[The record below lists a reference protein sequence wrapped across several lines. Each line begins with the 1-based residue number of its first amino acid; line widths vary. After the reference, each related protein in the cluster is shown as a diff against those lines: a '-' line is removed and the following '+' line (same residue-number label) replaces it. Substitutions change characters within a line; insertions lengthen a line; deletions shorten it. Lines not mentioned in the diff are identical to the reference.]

1 MIEILPTVSSRNHQ
15 QASFL
20 TPRGHKYRLHKQA
33 AQLSF
38 TLFLL
43 MGILFA
49 ALPGLSRAAS
59 SPPETFA
66 DLAEKLSPTVVNIY
80 TTQTV
85 KTPRIPQELF
95 NHQDIP
101 EPFRHFFGLPPFGQE
116 QPQREQ
122 KRTSL
127 GSGVIISKDGYIVTN
142 NHVVENAETINVRLT
157 NFEEYD
163 AKVIGRDPK
172 TDLALLKI
180 APKNGLPTT
189 SFGDSEKLRVGDWV
203 MAIGNP
209 FGFEQTVT
217 AGIVSG
223 KGRSIGSGPYE
234 NFIQTDAS
242 INPGNSG
249 GPLFNLQGEMVG
261 INSAIYSRSGGNIGI
276 GFAIP
281 ANMAKNVINQ
291 LKKNGTV
298 VRGWLGVMIQPV
310 TPELAS
316 QFKMERSIGALVGEV
331 TPSGPAEKAGIKPG
345 DIIVEFNGREISQM
359 SMLPNLVAQTPVG
372 SKAEISL
379 FRKGKLK
386 KISVIIAKL
395 DEEKIASSEPADAI
409 NKRLGLGV
417 QDLTPEIAA
426 ALGITD
432 KHGVLVTGVEPGSAA
447 AEAGLR
453 KGDLILEVNQKPVR
467 NVKAFMNELKGLKEK
482 TTISFFVKRDG
493 RTRFF
498 GLKLQ

>member
-1 MIEILPTVSSRNHQ
+1 MISPFQTRRRHPAFV
-15 QASFL
+15 FL
-20 TPRGHKYRLHKQA
+20 AL
-33 AQLSF
+33 
-38 TLFLL
+38 LL
-43 MGILFA
+43 MGFFLVT
-49 ALPGLSRAAS
+49 LPGTSRAAS

-80 TTQTV
+80 TTQMV
-85 KTPRIPQELF
+85 KASRLPHDLF
-95 NHQDIP
+95 NDQDIP
-101 EPFRHFFGLPPFGQE
+101 EPFRHFFGPSPFGQG
-116 QPQREQ
+116 QPQKDQ

-142 NHVVENAETINVRLT
+142 NHVVENADTINVRLT

-172 TDLALLKI
+172 SDLALLKI
-180 APKNGLPTT
+180 APKNGLPVTA
-189 SFGDSEKLRVGDWV
+189 FGDSDKLRVGDWV

-223 KGRSIGSGPYE
+223 KGRSLGSGPYE

-249 GPLFNLQGEMVG
+249 GPLFNLKGEMVG

-291 LKKNGTV
+291 LKEHGAV

-310 TPELAS
+310 TPELAA
-316 QFKMERSIGALVGEV
+316 QFKMERPIGALVGEV
-331 TPSGPAEKAGIKPG
+331 SPGSPADKAGIKPG
-345 DIIVEFNGREISQM
+345 DVIVEFNGKEISQV
-359 SMLPNLVAQTPVG
+359 SVLPNLVAETPVG
-372 SKAEISL
+372 SKAEVTL
-379 FRKGKLK
+379 FRKGALK
-386 KISVIIAKL
+386 KLPIVIAKL
-395 DEEKIASSEPADAI
+395 NEEQAAASESTENL

-432 KHGVLVTGVEPGSAA
+432 KHGVLITAVEPDSPA

-453 KGDLILEVNQKPVR
+453 KGDLILEFNQKPVR
-467 NVKAFMNELKGLKEK
+467 DVKAFLNEVKAIKAK
-482 TTISFFVKRDG
+482 ATVSFFVKREG

-498 GLKLQ
+498 GLKLK

>member
-1 MIEILPTVSSRNHQ
+1 MTYPLPAFPHRH
-15 QASFL
+15 SF
-20 TPRGHKYRLHKQA
+20 
-33 AQLSF
+33 SF
-38 TLFLL
+38 FLAVL
-43 MGILFA
+43 LIGFFLATMPGI
-49 ALPGLSRAAS
+49 SRAAS

-80 TTQTV
+80 TTQKV
-85 KTPRIPQELF
+85 KVSRSPHDLF
-95 NHQDIP
+95 NDQDLP
-101 EPFRHFFGLPPFGQE
+101 EPFRRFFGLPAPNGQGH
-116 QPQREQ
+116 PQQEQ

-142 NHVVENAETINVRLT
+142 NHVVENADTINVRLT

-163 AKVIGRDPK
+163 AKIIGRDPK

-180 APKNGLPTT
+180 APKNGLPVTA
-189 SFGDSEKLRVGDWV
+189 FGDSDKLRVGDWV

-223 KGRSIGSGPYE
+223 KGRSLGSGPYDS
-234 NFIQTDAS
+234 FIQTDAS

-249 GPLFNLQGEMVG
+249 GPLFNLKGEMVG

-281 ANMAKNVINQ
+281 AKLAKNVIGQ
-291 LKKNGTV
+291 LKEHGSV

-310 TPELAS
+310 TPELAA
-316 QFKMERSIGALVGEV
+316 QFKMERPIGALVGEV
-331 TPSGPAEKAGIKPG
+331 TPASPAEKAGVKPG
-345 DIIVEFNGREISQM
+345 DVIVEFNGEEISHM
-359 SMLPNLVAQTPVG
+359 SMLPNLVAGTPVG
-372 SKAEISL
+372 SRAEITL
-379 FRKGKLK
+379 FRKGALK
-386 KISVIIAKL
+386 KLPVVIAKL
-395 DEEKIASSEPADAI
+395 DEEQLAANEPAEAI

-432 KHGVLVTGVEPGSAA
+432 KQGVLITGVEPNSPA

-453 KGDLILEVNQKPVR
+453 KGDLILEFNQRAVR
-467 NVKAFMNELKGLKEK
+467 DTKTFLNEVKKLKAKS
-482 TTISFFVKRDG
+482 TVSFFIKRDG

-498 GLKLQ
+498 GLRLN

>member
-1 MIEILPTVSSRNHQ
+1 MIHPLPTFPRRHPAPV
-15 QASFL
+15 FL
-20 TPRGHKYRLHKQA
+20 A
-33 AQLSF
+33 
-38 TLFLL
+38 FLL
-43 MGILFA
+43 MGLFLA
-49 ALPGLSRAAS
+49 TLPGISRAAS

-66 DLAEKLSPTVVNIY
+66 DLADKLSPTVVNIY
-80 TTQTV
+80 TTQVV
-85 KTPRIPQELF
+85 KASRAPHDLF
-95 NHQDIP
+95 NDREMP
-101 EPFRHFFGLPPFGQE
+101 EPFRRFFGLPSPFDQDH
-116 QPQREQ
+116 PQKDQ

-163 AKVIGRDPK
+163 AKIIGRDPK
-172 TDLALLKI
+172 SDLALLKI
-180 APKNGLPTT
+180 APKNGLPVTA
-189 SFGDSEKLRVGDWV
+189 FGDSDKLRVGDWV

-223 KGRSIGSGPYE
+223 KGRSLGSGPYE
-234 NFIQTDAS
+234 SFIQTDAS

-249 GPLFNLQGEMVG
+249 GPLFNLKGEMVG

-291 LKKNGTV
+291 LKEHGSV

-310 TPELAS
+310 TPELAA
-316 QFKMERSIGALVGEV
+316 QFKMERPIGALVGEV
-331 TPSGPAEKAGIKPG
+331 SPGSPADKAGIKPG
-345 DIIVEFNGREISQM
+345 DVIVAFNGKEISQV
-359 SMLPNLVAQTPVG
+359 SMLPNLVAETPVG
-372 SKAEISL
+372 SRAEVTL
-379 FRKGKLK
+379 YRKGALK
-386 KISVIIAKL
+386 KLPLVIAKL
-395 DEEKIASSEPADAI
+395 NEEQVAQTEPAESL

-432 KHGVLVTGVEPGSAA
+432 KHGVLVTGVEPGSPA

-453 KGDLILEVNQKPVR
+453 KGDLILEFNQRPVR
-467 NVKAFMNELKGLKEK
+467 DVKTFLNELKGVK
-482 TTISFFVKRDG
+482 TKATVSFFVKREG

-498 GLKLQ
+498 GLKLK

>member
-1 MIEILPTVSSRNHQ
+1 MIFPLPTRRHY
-15 QASFL
+15 APAFL
-20 TPRGHKYRLHKQA
+20 SL
-33 AQLSF
+33 
-38 TLFLL
+38 LL
-43 MGILFA
+43 MGLFLA
-49 ALPGLSRAAS
+49 TLSGISRAAS
-59 SPPETFA
+59 SPPDTFA

-80 TTQTV
+80 TTQMV
-85 KTPRIPQELF
+85 KASRLPHDLF
-95 NHQDIP
+95 NGQDIP
-101 EPFRHFFGLPPFGQE
+101 EPFRHFFGPSPFGQE
-116 QPQREQ
+116 QPQRDQ

-142 NHVVENAETINVRLT
+142 NHVVENADTINVRLT

-172 TDLALLKI
+172 SDLALLKI
-180 APKNGLPTT
+180 APKNGLPVTA
-189 SFGDSEKLRVGDWV
+189 FGDSDKLRVGDWV

-223 KGRSIGSGPYE
+223 KGRSLGSGPYE

-249 GPLFNLQGEMVG
+249 GPLFNLKGEMVG

-281 ANMAKNVINQ
+281 ANMAKNVVNQ
-291 LKKNGTV
+291 LKEHGAV

-310 TPELAS
+310 TPELAA
-316 QFKMERSIGALVGEV
+316 QFKMERPIGALVGEV
-331 TPSGPAEKAGIKPG
+331 SPGSPADKAGIKPG
-345 DIIVEFNGREISQM
+345 DVIVEFNGKEISQV
-359 SMLPNLVAQTPVG
+359 STLPNLVADTPVG
-372 SKAEISL
+372 SKAEVAL
-379 FRKGKLK
+379 FRKGALK
-386 KISVIIAKL
+386 KLPIVIAKL
-395 DEEKIASSEPADAI
+395 SEEQLAAGEPAESL

-417 QDLTPEIAA
+417 QDLTPELAA

-432 KHGVLVTGVEPGSAA
+432 KHGVLITAVEPDSPA

-453 KGDLILEVNQKPVR
+453 KGDLILEFNQRPVR
-467 NVKAFMNELKGLKEK
+467 DVKIFLNEIKGIRAKS
-482 TTISFFVKRDG
+482 TVSFFIKRDG

-498 GLKLQ
+498 GLKLK

>member
-1 MIEILPTVSSRNHQ
+1 MIHPLPTFPRRHPAPV
-15 QASFL
+15 FL
-20 TPRGHKYRLHKQA
+20 A
-33 AQLSF
+33 
-38 TLFLL
+38 FLL
-43 MGILFA
+43 MGLFLA
-49 ALPGLSRAAS
+49 TLPGISRAAS

-66 DLAEKLSPTVVNIY
+66 DLADKLSPTVVNIY
-80 TTQTV
+80 TTQVV
-85 KTPRIPQELF
+85 KASRSPHDLF
-95 NHQDIP
+95 NDREMP
-101 EPFRHFFGLPPFGQE
+101 EPFRRFFGLPSPFDQDH
-116 QPQREQ
+116 PQKDQ

-163 AKVIGRDPK
+163 AKIIGRDPK
-172 TDLALLKI
+172 SDLALLKI
-180 APKNGLPTT
+180 APKNGLPVTA
-189 SFGDSEKLRVGDWV
+189 FGDSDKLRVGDWV

-223 KGRSIGSGPYE
+223 KGRSLGSGPYE
-234 NFIQTDAS
+234 SFIQTDAS

-249 GPLFNLQGEMVG
+249 GPLFNLKGEMVG

-291 LKKNGTV
+291 LKEHGSV

-310 TPELAS
+310 TPELAA
-316 QFKMERSIGALVGEV
+316 QFKMERPIGALVGEV
-331 TPSGPAEKAGIKPG
+331 SPGSPADKAGIKPG
-345 DIIVEFNGREISQM
+345 DVIVAFNGKEISQV
-359 SMLPNLVAQTPVG
+359 SMLPNLVAETPVG
-372 SKAEISL
+372 SRAEVTL
-379 FRKGKLK
+379 YRKGALK
-386 KISVIIAKL
+386 KLPLVIAKL
-395 DEEKIASSEPADAI
+395 NEEQVAQTEPAESL

-432 KHGVLVTGVEPGSAA
+432 KHGVLVTGVEPGSPA

-453 KGDLILEVNQKPVR
+453 KGDLILEFNQRPVR
-467 NVKAFMNELKGLKEK
+467 DVKTFLNELKGVK
-482 TTISFFVKRDG
+482 TKATVSFFVKREG

-498 GLKLQ
+498 GLKLK

>member
-1 MIEILPTVSSRNHQ
+1 MISPLQTRRRHPAFV
-15 QASFL
+15 FL
-20 TPRGHKYRLHKQA
+20 AL
-33 AQLSF
+33 
-38 TLFLL
+38 LL
-43 MGILFA
+43 MGFFLVT
-49 ALPGLSRAAS
+49 LPGTSRAAS

-80 TTQTV
+80 TTQMA
-85 KTPRIPQELF
+85 KASRSPHDMF
-95 NHQDIP
+95 NGQDIP
-101 EPFRHFFGLPPFGQE
+101 EPLRRFFGLPSPFDQDH
-116 QPQREQ
+116 PQREQ

-142 NHVVENAETINVRLT
+142 NHVVENADTINVRLT

-180 APKNGLPTT
+180 APKNGLPVTG
-189 SFGDSEKLRVGDWV
+189 FGDSDKLRVGDWV

-223 KGRSIGSGPYE
+223 KGRSLGSGPYE

-249 GPLFNLQGEMVG
+249 GPLFNLKGEMVG

-291 LKKNGTV
+291 LKEHGSV

-310 TPELAS
+310 TPELAA
-316 QFKMERSIGALVGEV
+316 QFKMERPIGALVGEV
-331 TPSGPAEKAGIKPG
+331 SPGSPADKAGIKPG
-345 DIIVEFNGREISQM
+345 DVIVEFNGKEISQV
-359 SMLPNLVAQTPVG
+359 SVLPNLVAETPVG
-372 SKAEISL
+372 SKAEVTL
-379 FRKGKLK
+379 FRKGALK
-386 KISVIIAKL
+386 KLPIVIAKL
-395 DEEKIASSEPADAI
+395 NEEQAAASESTENL

-432 KHGVLVTGVEPGSAA
+432 KHGVLITAVEPNYPA

-453 KGDLILEVNQKPVR
+453 QGDLILEFNQRPVR
-467 NVKAFMNELKGLKEK
+467 NVKTFLNEIKAIKAK
-482 TTISFFVKRDG
+482 ATVSFFVKREG

-498 GLKLQ
+498 GLKLK

>member
-1 MIEILPTVSSRNHQ
+1 MIHPLPTFPRRHPAPV
-15 QASFL
+15 FL
-20 TPRGHKYRLHKQA
+20 A
-33 AQLSF
+33 
-38 TLFLL
+38 FLL
-43 MGILFA
+43 MGLFLA
-49 ALPGLSRAAS
+49 TLPGISRAAS

-66 DLAEKLSPTVVNIY
+66 DLADKLSPTVVNIY
-80 TTQTV
+80 TTQVV
-85 KTPRIPQELF
+85 KASRSPHDLF
-95 NHQDIP
+95 NDREIP
-101 EPFRHFFGLPPFGQE
+101 EPFRRFFGLPSPFDQDH
-116 QPQREQ
+116 PQKDQ

-163 AKVIGRDPK
+163 AKIIGRDPK
-172 TDLALLKI
+172 SDLALLKI
-180 APKNGLPTT
+180 APKNGLPVTA
-189 SFGDSEKLRVGDWV
+189 FGDSDKLRVGDWV

-223 KGRSIGSGPYE
+223 KGRSLGSGPYE
-234 NFIQTDAS
+234 SFIQTDAS

-249 GPLFNLQGEMVG
+249 GPLFNLRGEMVG

-291 LKKNGTV
+291 LKEHGSV

-310 TPELAS
+310 TPELAA
-316 QFKMERSIGALVGEV
+316 QFKMERPIGALVGEV
-331 TPSGPAEKAGIKPG
+331 SPGSPADKAGIKPG
-345 DIIVEFNGREISQM
+345 DVIVAFNGKEISQV
-359 SMLPNLVAQTPVG
+359 SMLPNLVAETPVG
-372 SKAEISL
+372 SRAEVTL
-379 FRKGKLK
+379 YRKGALK
-386 KISVIIAKL
+386 KLPLVIAKL
-395 DEEKIASSEPADAI
+395 NEEQVAQTEPAESL

-432 KHGVLVTGVEPGSAA
+432 KHGVLVTGVEPGSPA

-453 KGDLILEVNQKPVR
+453 KGDLILEFNQRPVR
-467 NVKAFMNELKGLKEK
+467 DLKSFLNELKGVK
-482 TTISFFVKRDG
+482 TKATVSFFVKREG

-498 GLKLQ
+498 GLKLK

>member
-1 MIEILPTVSSRNHQ
+1 MIPSRQTRCRRPAFTFLALLFMGLSFAILP
-15 QASFL
+15 
-20 TPRGHKYRLHKQA
+20 
-33 AQLSF
+33 
-38 TLFLL
+38 
-43 MGILFA
+43 GI
-49 ALPGLSRAAS
+49 GLAAS
-59 SPPETFA
+59 SPPDTFA

-85 KTPRIPQELF
+85 KVSRSPHDLF
-95 NHQDIP
+95 NDQDIP
-101 EPFRHFFGLPPFGQE
+101 EPFRHFFGPSPFGQG
-116 QPQREQ
+116 QPQKDQ

-142 NHVVENAETINVRLT
+142 NHVVENADTINVRLT

-163 AKVIGRDPK
+163 AKIIGRDPK
-172 TDLALLKI
+172 SDLALLKI
-180 APKNGLPTT
+180 APKNGLPVTA
-189 SFGDSEKLRVGDWV
+189 FGDSDKLRVGDWV

-223 KGRSIGSGPYE
+223 KGRSLGSGPYE

-249 GPLFNLQGEMVG
+249 GPLFNLKGEMVG

-281 ANMAKNVINQ
+281 ANMAKNVVSQ
-291 LKKNGTV
+291 LKEHGSV

-310 TPELAS
+310 TPELAA
-316 QFKMERSIGALVGEV
+316 QFKMERPIGALVGEV
-331 TPSGPAEKAGIKPG
+331 SSGSPADKAGIKPG
-345 DIIVEFNGREISQM
+345 DVIVEFNGKEISQV
-359 SMLPNLVAQTPVG
+359 SMLPNLVADTPVG
-372 SKAEISL
+372 SKAEVTL
-379 FRKGKLK
+379 FRKGALK
-386 KISVIIAKL
+386 KLPIIIAKL
-395 DEEKIASSEPADAI
+395 NEEQAAASESTESL

-432 KHGVLVTGVEPGSAA
+432 KHGVLITAVEPDSPA

-453 KGDLILEVNQKPVR
+453 KGDLILEFNQRPVR
-467 NVKAFMNELKGLKEK
+467 DTKSFLNEIKGIKAKS
-482 TTISFFVKRDG
+482 TVSFFVKREG

-498 GLKLQ
+498 GLKLK

>member
-1 MIEILPTVSSRNHQ
+1 MISSLPTFSHRHAVFG
-15 QASFL
+15 FL
-20 TPRGHKYRLHKQA
+20 AL
-33 AQLSF
+33 
-38 TLFLL
+38 LL
-43 MGILFA
+43 MGLF
-49 ALPGLSRAAS
+49 LVTQPETSRAAS
-59 SPPETFA
+59 SPPDTFA

-85 KTPRIPQELF
+85 KASRLPHDLF
-95 NHQDIP
+95 NDQDIP
-101 EPFRHFFGLPPFGQE
+101 EPFRHFFGPSPFGQG
-116 QPQREQ
+116 QPQKDQ

-142 NHVVENAETINVRLT
+142 NHVVENADTINVRLT

-172 TDLALLKI
+172 SDLALLKI
-180 APKNGLPTT
+180 APKNGLPVTA
-189 SFGDSEKLRVGDWV
+189 FGDSDKLRVGDWV

-223 KGRSIGSGPYE
+223 KGRSLGSGPYE

-249 GPLFNLQGEMVG
+249 GPLFNLKGEMVG

-281 ANMAKNVINQ
+281 ANMAKNVVNQ
-291 LKKNGTV
+291 LKEHGAV

-310 TPELAS
+310 TPELAA
-316 QFKMERSIGALVGEV
+316 QFKMERPIGALVGEV
-331 TPSGPAEKAGIKPG
+331 TPGSPADKAGIKPG
-345 DIIVEFNGREISQM
+345 DVIVAFNGKEISQV
-359 SMLPNLVAQTPVG
+359 SILPNLVADTPVG
-372 SKAEISL
+372 SKAEITL
-379 FRKGKLK
+379 FRKGALK
-386 KISVIIAKL
+386 KLPIVIAKL
-395 DEEKIASSEPADAI
+395 NEEQAAAAEPTENL

-426 ALGITD
+426 ALNLTD
-432 KHGVLVTGVEPGSAA
+432 KQGVLITAVEPDSPA

-453 KGDLILEVNQKPVR
+453 KGDLILEFNQRPVR
-467 NVKAFMNELKGLKEK
+467 DVKAFLNEIKGIKAK
-482 TTISFFVKRDG
+482 ATVSFFIKREG

-498 GLKLQ
+498 GLKLK